1 MRTKLIPLTT
11 GMAVTLATLVIC
23 GCAISPAPRLYLLRS
38 EMSPTSH
45 IAKDENDKPLIIL
58 RPIQMAEYLNRP
70 QIVLRK
76 DEREVAHAEFDRW
89 AEPLDSQTLTYLTDT
104 LASGLKDFDVRSFPW
119 RGNTEPTYEIKI
131 SIIQL
136 DGTPEDSVRL
146 IANWLICST
155 KKTRRIIAEE
165 RTDIHSKCTEPG
177 MTGVLTAT
185 EKVLDALGADIV
197 TAIEKTSGQ

>member
-1 MRTKLIPLTT
+1 MRTKLIPFTT
-11 GMAVTLATLVIC
+11 GTTVALATLVIC

-38 EMSPTSH
+38 EMSPTTH
-45 IAKDENDKPLIIL
+45 IAKDEDDKPLVLL
-58 RPIQMAEYLNRP
+58 RPVQMAEYLNRP
-70 QIVLRK
+70 QIVIRK
-76 DEREVAHAEFDRW
+76 GEREVANAEFDRW

-119 RGNTEPTYEIKI
+119 RGNIEPTYEIKI

-146 IANWLICST
+146 IANWFICST
-155 KKTRRIIAEE
+155 GKTRRIIAEE
-165 RTDIHSKCTEPG
+165 RTDIQSKCTEPG

-185 EKVLDALGADIV
+185 EKVLDNLGANIATV
-197 TAIEKTSGQ
+197 IKKASGK